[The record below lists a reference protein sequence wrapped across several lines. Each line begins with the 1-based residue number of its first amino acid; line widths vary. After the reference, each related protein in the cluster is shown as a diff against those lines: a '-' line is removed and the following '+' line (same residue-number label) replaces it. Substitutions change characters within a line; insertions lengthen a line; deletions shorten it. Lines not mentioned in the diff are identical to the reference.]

1 MKNPE
6 LLFQIFT
13 IVPKNPK
20 IFQEKCFGE
29 VQVYWSCKL
38 ATFLQMSFTIAL
50 HMSVFLNFK
59 TYFSKNIQ
67 KEEYSWLLFLMHL
80 FKTILQCIMIN
91 FYSPSYVQEN
101 YSRRWFIEKQWILSQ
116 MLSSSKG
123 TIFLNEKFY
132 NHIW

>member
-13 IVPKNPK
+13 IVPKNSK

-38 ATFLQMSFTIAL
+38 ATFLQMNFTIDF

-59 TYFSKNIQ
+59 TYFSKSIQ
-67 KEEYSWLLFLMHL
+67 KEEYSWLVLFVHL
-80 FKTILQCIMIN
+80 FKTILQCIMTN

-101 YSRRWFIEKQWILSQ
+101 YLRRWFVEKQWILRQ